1 MNFSGD
7 FGTDQTI
14 WYPAAGYR
22 YHLDGSLSIVVNY
35 GYYWSATPLG
45 SSASSLYFFDSGDVY
60 PSNDD
65 YRAYGYSVRCLQAA
79 Y

>member
-14 WYPAAGYR
+14 WYPAAGCR
-22 YHLDGSLSIVVNY
+22 YSDDGSLSIVVNL
-35 GYYWSATPLG
+35 GFYWSATPSG
-45 SSASSLYFFDSGDVY
+45 SLACRLDFGYDGYVY

-65 YRAYGYSVRCLQAA
+65 NRADGYSVRCLQE
-79 Y
+79 

>member
-14 WYPAAGYR
+14 WYPAAGCR
-22 YHLDGSLSIVVNY
+22 DDIDGSLSNF
-35 GYYWSATPLG
+35 GNLGFYWSATPSG
-45 SSASSLYFFDSGDVY
+45 SLVCRLDFGNDGYVY

-65 YRAYGYSVRCLQAA
+65 SRAYGYSVRCLQE
-79 Y
+79 